1 MSNDIL
7 YGSEARE
14 KMLAGVNKLADAVR
28 GTLGPA
34 GRYVLLHVKKDKYHP
49 LATNDGVTIAES
61 IEFEDHFEN
70 MGAQLV
76 KKVASRTNDMAGDGT
91 TTATILAQA
100 IIAEGHRNVM
110 AGAEPLAIKR
120 GIQGAGDVAAKAIA
134 ELAQPADTREALER
148 VAVISSEDPEI
159 GKLVADAY
167 DAVGTGATVTMEESG
182 DLTTSLRIVEG
193 MQINQGFLI
202 PQMAE
207 DLEHMTLEL
216 ENVAVLVCD
225 SKITDTKA
233 FLNIMEQVVSAGKSL
248 LVIADE
254 LDRKVLGTLMYNIAH
269 GAIKGVAINPPGFAE
284 IRKEYLDDIALY
296 TGAAF
301 ISHDLFGYNL
311 SDVTFDM
318 LGSAEK
324 VRVELKNTAIVG
336 GGGDPEA
343 IANRIAD
350 LRRRADDETDSFDR
364 VRLVERLSYLDAG
377 VGLIRVGGATESEV
391 REKRMRVEDAIN
403 AARAAAAEGVV
414 PGGGSTYLDVIP
426 VVQKY
431 VDTLEG
437 DEATGARIVLRALEA
452 PARQIAENSDI
463 EGDIAIAKIR
473 ELGTGYGYN
482 ASTGEYCDMVK
493 AGIID
498 SAKVSRLALECAIS
512 ASSVL
517 LTTETGVA
525 EMAV

>member
-1 MSNDIL
+1 MANDIL
-7 YGSEARE
+7 YGSDARE
-14 KMLAGVNKLADAVR
+14 RMLAGVNKLADAVR

-34 GRYVLLHVKKDKYHP
+34 GRYALLYAKKDRYYP
-49 LATNDGVTIAES
+49 LPTNDGVTIAES
-61 IEFEDHFEN
+61 IEFEDRFEN

-76 KKVASRTNDMAGDGT
+76 KKVASHTNDLAGDGT
-91 TTATILAQA
+91 TTATILAQY
-100 IIAEGHRNVM
+100 ILNEGHRNVM

-120 GIQGAGDVAAKAIA
+120 GIQGAGEVAAKAIA
-134 ELAQPADTREALER
+134 EIAQPADTREALER
-148 VAVISSEDPEI
+148 VAVISAEDAEI

-167 DAVGTGATVTMEESG
+167 DAVGTDATVTMEESG
-182 DLTTSLRIVEG
+182 DMTTSLRIVEG

-216 ENVAVLVCD
+216 ENVAVLVTDAKISD
-225 SKITDTKA
+225 SRA
-233 FLNIMEQVVSAGKSL
+233 FLSIMEQVVSAGKSF

-254 LDRKVLGTLMYNIAH
+254 MDKKCLGTLMYNIAH
-269 GAIKGVAINPPGFAE
+269 GAIKGAAINPPGFAE

-296 TGAAF
+296 TGATY

-324 VRVELKNTAIVG
+324 VRIELKNTAIIG
-336 GGGDPEA
+336 GGGDPDA
-343 IANRIAD
+343 IASRIGD
-350 LRRRADDETDSFDR
+350 LRRRADDTADQFDR
-364 VRLVERLSYLDAG
+364 VRLIERLSYLDAG
-377 VGLIRVGGATESEV
+377 VGLIRVGGATETEV

-403 AARAAAAEGVV
+403 AARSAAAEGVV
-414 PGGGSTYLDVIP
+414 PGGGATYLDILP
-426 VVQKY
+426 QVQAY
-431 VDTLEG
+431 ADSLEG
-437 DEATGARIVLRALEA
+437 DEATGARIVCKALEG
-452 PARQIAENSDI
+452 PARQIAENSHI
-463 EGDIAIAKIR
+463 EGDIAINKIR
-473 ELGTGYGYN
+473 SLGKGVGYN

-517 LTTETGVA
+517 LTTETSVA
-525 EMAV
+525 EH